1 MDLNFNLTDVQTNFL
16 SSDKK
21 FKLMFG
27 GVGSGKSYVAT
38 LNIVIH
44 ALRNPGSLSVIV
56 MPNHSAI
63 KNVAYVLFEELCPKQ
78 LIKSIN
84 LSDRDIKLT
93 NGSRIIFRSGHDE
106 SGIQKLRG
114 ISISAFWVDEIS
126 LLPESVWDVL
136 VGRLRQYNMPYLGIA
151 TSNPR
156 RNWTYHKFIL
166 KDLSNEYL
174 LLKDIAT
181 TTNTFLPQEYVDTL
195 KQEYTGAHYNQELL
209 GQFVAFEG
217 LVYDFKIKELPEY
230 KNSEV
235 FYGFDVGWTDPMAIV
250 VVKKIGTEYYVVDE
264 LYKTHLTN
272 DDVIIEFK
280 KLMSKWGEGKVFC
293 DPSAPGTIETLKRAG
308 IKIVAAK
315 NKREDGIR
323 VTSNMVNSNLFIS
336 ITCENLITEGQDY
349 VFNDSDSKTLGTDHL
364 CDALR
369 YVCFGLNE
377 KTNVNRFTITGRS

>member
-1 MDLNFNLTDVQTNFL
+1 
-16 SSDKK
+16 
-21 FKLMFG
+21 MFG
-27 GVGSGKSYVAT
+27 GVGSGKSYIAM
-38 LNIVIH
+38 LNIIIH
-44 ALRNPGSLSVIV
+44 ALQNSGSLSVVV
-56 MPNHSAI
+56 MPNHSSI
-63 KNVAYVLFEELCPKQ
+63 KNVAYVLLEELCPKQ
-78 LIKSIN
+78 LIQSVN
-84 LSDRDIKLT
+84 LSDRDVKLT

-114 ISISAFWVDEIS
+114 ISISAFWVDEVS

-156 RNWTYHKFIL
+156 KNWTYKKFIL
-166 KDLSNEYL
+166 GDLSKEYL
-174 LLKDIAT
+174 LLKDIT
-181 TTNTFLPQEYVDTL
+181 TMSNTYLPQEYIDTL
-195 KQEYTGAHYNQELL
+195 KNEYTGAHYNQEIL
-209 GQFVAFEG
+209 GQFVSFEG
-217 LVYDFKIKELPEY
+217 LVYDFKIKETPEH

-235 FYGFDVGWTDPMAIV
+235 YYGFDVGWTDPMAII
-250 VVKKIGTEYYVVDE
+250 VVKKIASEYYVVDE
-264 LYKTHLTN
+264 IYKTHLTN

-280 KLMSKWGEGKVFC
+280 ELMSKWGEGKVFC

-323 VTSNMVNSNLFIS
+323 VTSNMVNSNLYIS
-336 ITCENLITEGQDY
+336 EKCENLLTEGQDY

-369 YVCFGLNE
+369 YVCFGLND
-377 KTNVNRFTITGRS
+377 KPNSNRFLITGRT